1 LTTSGNVGIGV
12 SPVTALDVHS
22 AGTEVASAFGMADDG
37 NVWVTTRVG
46 EVQDRYGAYSF
57 MVGSNAVDG
66 VGSANCTAYIASYVK
81 NNGGALQG
89 DLQFH
94 TNAGDNLG
102 SPKLTIEAGGNATF
116 SGAVIH
122 TGNTALGGTYTG
134 YACNIYGS
142 NEVLAVRSS
151 NITMGAL
158 SLRVNSG
165 AGNGGTSVLYLATK
179 ASMAGDENLAN
190 GTEPMVLAQGS
201 RTLHLG
207 VNSTSVLALDSS
219 SNATFAA
226 GVYIRTGSDV
236 GSYFD
241 STNTNTLNFGYHEN
255 SVTGGWVNYKGYQGG
270 TTQFRD
276 FYIGDGK
283 NAQVAYFK
291 GSDKSATFA
300 GTIGSGAITST
311 GKIKTAT
318 TFHMA
323 DGSNYNWEL
332 KNSGSTLLF
341 YENQVVGHNAMTLS
355 SSGALRTTAGMTVD
369 GNLVVSG
376 TGSHTFAG
384 AIIQSGGNTYAH
396 FGSGDSDSR
405 LILGSQG
412 GTYAGGTSTTN
423 GHNNFR
429 AHSGGMIFNV
439 AGSSNTFVFEHGGVG
454 KLTLS
459 PTLATFAGAV
469 KSTTSAKAWVNYNH
483 YGAAVRDSYNISSVT
498 DISTGIARYY
508 FDVDLANINYTA
520 FASSSGSYA
529 GNVTGSWQDL
539 DANSPAVYNYAV
551 GSIYTAAY
559 KSGYRDFDWISVIAF
574 GD

>member
-1 LTTSGNVGIGV
+1 
-12 SPVTALDVHS
+12 
-22 AGTEVASAFGMADDG
+22 
-37 NVWVTTRVG
+37 
-46 EVQDRYGAYSF
+46 
-57 MVGSNAVDG
+57 
-66 VGSANCTAYIASYVK
+66 
-81 NNGGALQG
+81 
-89 DLQFH
+89 
-94 TNAGDNLG
+94 
-102 SPKLTIEAGGNATF
+102 
-116 SGAVIH
+116 
-122 TGNTALGGTYTG
+122 
-134 YACNIYGS
+134 
-142 NEVLAVRSS
+142 
-151 NITMGAL
+151 
-158 SLRVNSG
+158 
-165 AGNGGTSVLYLATK
+165 
-179 ASMAGDENLAN
+179 
-190 GTEPMVLAQGS
+190 
-201 RTLHLG
+201 
-207 VNSTSVLALDSS
+207 
-219 SNATFAA
+219 
-226 GVYIRTGSDV
+226 
-236 GSYFD
+236 
-241 STNTNTLNFGYHEN
+241 
-255 SVTGGWVNYKGYQGG
+255 
-270 TTQFRD
+270 
-276 FYIGDGK
+276 
-283 NAQVAYFK
+283 
-291 GSDKSATFA
+291 
-300 GTIGSGAITST
+300 
-311 GKIKTAT
+311 
-318 TFHMA
+318 MA